1 LLRPA
6 LRVCVLLLAASG
18 FLPAPEASA
27 RPVNYVRTEV
37 VSPIPSNPVAS
48 GTRLRRALADITGPS
63 ASDPWLIKIEPGIYD
78 LDGASLVMRKYVDI
92 EGSGEGVTIVQSTVN
107 SIGTVQGA
115 AHAELRF
122 VTVLNFGATD
132 GIALANSASGFTVS
146 HVTCLARNGSNS
158 STALANFGSASGT
171 YRDVTLRA
179 EGSRV
184 VTAASMRG
192 GLLLRARAFA
202 SGDEFAYGLFNAS
215 SEGETIDLT
224 VEASGAGYATAIRN
238 EAGAPLLRNVRTSSR
253 GATISEGIVNG
264 GGSAARIQGAVIDV
278 SGGTSFASGIR
289 NEFSSALVS
298 DAVITVDAPSS
309 AFGVSSSFSGTP
321 AFRNL
326 TLRVT
331 AGGHGVGVRSYG
343 TQVTV
348 ESSTISTDG
357 FSLVNEFGATTP
369 TAIRVGASRLEGAV
383 DPADGTLRCVATYD
397 ASFTLLG
404 ATCTP

>member
-1 LLRPA
+1 MD
-6 LRVCVLLLAASG
+6 S
-18 FLPAPEASA
+18 
-27 RPVNYVRTEV
+27 PVRD
-37 VSPIPSNPVAS
+37 I
-48 GTRLRRALADITGPS
+48 LAD
-63 ASDPWLIKIEPGIYD
+63 K
-78 LDGASLVMRKYVDI
+78 
-92 EGSGEGVTIVQSTVN
+92 
-107 SIGTVQGA
+107 
-115 AHAELRF
+115 
-122 VTVLNFGATD
+122 
-132 GIALANSASGFTVS
+132 
-146 HVTCLARNGSNS
+146 
-158 STALANFGSASGT
+158 
-171 YRDVTLRA
+171 
-179 EGSRV
+179 GSRV

-253 GATISEGIVNG
+253 GANLSEGIVNG

-289 NEFSSALVS
+289 NEFSSAFLS

-321 AFRNL
+321 VFRNL

-343 TQVTV
+343 TQVAV

-357 FSLVNEFGATTP
+357 FSLMNEFGSAA